1 MNDEDLGL
9 IKINFAKFK
18 EIYEKTSEDICE
30 NLIKKSNDLTNNY
43 NCFVSNYDAKS
54 LWEKKKL
61 IAQKK
66 TSKVTTARVR
76 PRIILIDFSDEAKC
90 KKEFTSYL
98 NKLTDLN
105 KDVIYFKIKN
115 FIKEVNENIIN
126 NLFDVL
132 INFIKYS
139 SNNIYID
146 VLYLFDENFISN
158 NINIYCN
165 NFLTNREWLPLEIV
179 IDYKI
184 LYHNDNYDKYCS
196 YIKLKKSCISIIKA
210 LLIINKKINNMN
222 YISLLLNEIFID
234 ITKHLNNTNF
244 KHIVELLLDELII
257 ILDYVPKKEIINNIL
272 NWDLSIFEHSTK
284 FKIMKIIDK
293 YKS

>member
-1 MNDEDLGL
+1 M
-9 IKINFAKFK
+9 
-18 EIYEKTSEDICE
+18 
-30 NLIKKSNDLTNNY
+30 
-43 NCFVSNYDAKS
+43 
-54 LWEKKKL
+54 
-61 IAQKK
+61 
-66 TSKVTTARVR
+66 
-76 PRIILIDFSDEAKC
+76 
-90 KKEFTSYL
+90 
-98 NKLTDLN
+98 
-105 KDVIYFKIKN
+105 
-115 FIKEVNENIIN
+115 
-126 NLFDVL
+126 
-132 INFIKYS
+132 
-139 SNNIYID
+139 
-146 VLYLFDENFISN
+146 
-158 NINIYCN
+158 
-165 NFLTNREWLPLEIV
+165 PLEIV

-257 ILDYVPKKEIINNIL
+257 ILDYVPKKEIIDNII